1 MYGTVNLLPL
11 APRLISFDFNSL
23 LLLKYLMISKI
34 REKLALYKP
43 QDIYCVRSKWAGVVI
58 PIFETSDD
66 LFIILTKR
74 AHTVSNH
81 KGEVS
86 FPGGMY
92 EEGDRSRMVTAVRE
106 CCEEIGMKKT
116 DIDILGRIDDIY
128 TMTGFCVRPYVGVI
142 PYPYQ
147 FTTSPQEVAYIIQL
161 PFQFLRNVQP
171 GLEEA
176 RRGGHTEK
184 VPSFYYEGDRIWGA
198 TCRMLLRLRRIVNGT
213 I

>member
-1 MYGTVNLLPL
+1 
-11 APRLISFDFNSL
+11 
-23 LLLKYLMISKI
+23 MISKI
-34 REKLALYKP
+34 REQLATHKP
-43 QDIYCVRSKWAGVVI
+43 QDIHCVRSMWASVVI
-58 PIFETSDD
+58 PIYETSDD

-74 AHTVSNH
+74 AQTVSNH

-92 EEGDRSRMVTAVRE
+92 EEGDKDRMVTAVRE
-106 CCEEIGMKKT
+106 CFEEIGVKRK
-116 DIDILGRIDDIY
+116 DIEILGRIDDMY

-142 PYPYQ
+142 PHPYQ
-147 FTTSPQEVAYIIQL
+147 FTTSPHEVAYIIPL
-161 PFQFLRNVQP
+161 PFQFLRNVRP
-171 GLEEA
+171 RLEEA
-176 RRGGHTEK
+176 HRGGHAEK